1 MPPTKKAKISRH
13 ARPRKRTRPVTL
25 EESRL
30 SKHEYLKLK
39 KSQKKAVL
47 ATSHVVS
54 QQRTACDN
62 ETFPMGSV
70 PQIRKRRHPRRSLST
85 FLHPRRKANRVAD
98 DLTSATTGVLEHHG
112 IHDEADLPLIK
123 SAVLRSSHGSTM
135 LAKMLAPA
143 DQEPQV
149 IYLPSPVQ
157 VDPEDAQASL
167 MKLVKVMDSQ
177 SISNK
182 KVNEVRQLFP
192 SIPPDNKIRATRR
205 VLDKEILETLGLYY
219 GTDFAG
225 VDPGKVVRQ
234 LLRKNLIPDVRRKVF
249 LISGDGKS
257 TGRKMRSTS
266 LGMQDLTLGKEV
278 AKEKNFYVLF
288 TVRGGEKFEDLNGKL
303 DDLEKQLLALTC
315 PCDIAAPC
323 GDDCP
328 HCLNL
333 DGKLYCIKLIWA
345 SDWKF
350 MQLISGAAQASA
362 ATNWCHWCSASKAD
376 IRAGLNDST
385 GTDPLRFETTPKERL
400 MPSLWTKP
408 EDIFLDELHWRLR
421 VYGVV
426 LNEIEAKL
434 FHKTD
439 KVTAQARIKDEM
451 VRCGISHFQWY
462 SRMAPGVTLC
472 IIFFFFY
479 NCV

>member
-1 MPPTKKAKISRH
+1 MRSGNCSR
-13 ARPRKRTRPVTL
+13 PFPQTTR
-25 EESRL
+25 SG
-30 SKHEYLKLK
+30 
-39 KSQKKAVL
+39 QL
-47 ATSHVVS
+47 AG
-54 QQRTACDN
+54 C
-62 ETFPMGSV
+62 
-70 PQIRKRRHPRRSLST
+70 ST
-85 FLHPRRKANRVAD
+85 R
-98 DLTSATTGVLEHHG
+98 
-112 IHDEADLPLIK
+112 
-123 SAVLRSSHGSTM
+123 
-135 LAKMLAPA
+135 
-143 DQEPQV
+143 
-149 IYLPSPVQ
+149 
-157 VDPEDAQASL
+157 
-167 MKLVKVMDSQ
+167 
-177 SISNK
+177 
-182 KVNEVRQLFP
+182 
-192 SIPPDNKIRATRR
+192 
-205 VLDKEILETLGLYY
+205 ILETLGLY

-303 DDLEKQLLALTC
+303 DELEKQLLALTC
-315 PCDIAAPC
+315 PATLPLPVETIVPIV
-323 GDDCP
+323 
-328 HCLNL
+328 LNL

-408 EDIFLDELHWRLR
+408 RLR

-434 FHKTD
+434 FTRRTK
-439 KVTAQARIKDEM
+439 
-451 VRCGISHFQWY
+451 
-462 SRMAPGVTLC
+462 
-472 IIFFFFY
+472 
-479 NCV
+479 